1 MTDRLLPPLLAC
13 AVSLMATAPLVAHH
27 SAAAEY
33 DLSKTVTLQGTIT
46 KVEWTNPHIYFYVDV
61 KDANGEVINWAIAGA
76 SPIGLYRD
84 GFKKDSLKVGD
95 SVTVVGFPARK
106 VEHLAD
112 MKSIML
118 ADGRKL
124 LDRSGKQ

>member
-1 MTDRLLPPLLAC
+1 MRDRVLFAAC
-13 AVSLMATAPLVAHH
+13 AVVLTAAPLAAHH

-33 DLSKTVTLQGTIT
+33 DLSTSVTVQGTIT

-61 KDANGEVINWAIAGA
+61 KGANGEVVNWAIAGA
-76 SPIGLYRD
+76 SPTQLYRD

-95 SVTVVGFPARK
+95 SVIVVGFPARK

-112 MKSIML
+112 MKSVTL

-124 LDRSGKQ
+124 LDRSGIQ

>member
-1 MTDRLLPPLLAC
+1 MRNKVFRLLAASVGVLA
-13 AVSLMATAPLVAHH
+13 AAPALAHH

-61 KDANGEVINWAIAGA
+61 KDEGGQVVNWAIAGA

-84 GFKKDSLKVGD
+84 GFKKDSLKIGD
-95 SVTVVGFPARK
+95 SVTVVGFPARR

-112 MKSIML
+112 MKSVVL

>member
-1 MTDRLLPPLLAC
+1 MRNCILFSTC
-13 AVSLMATAPLVAHH
+13 AVVLAAAPLGAHH

-33 DLSKTVTLQGTIT
+33 DLTRTVTVQGAIT

-61 KDANGEVINWAIAGA
+61 KDANGEVVNWAIAGA
-76 SPIGLYRD
+76 SPLQLYRD

-95 SVTVVGFPARK
+95 SVIVVGFPARK

-112 MKSIML
+112 MKSVTL

-124 LDRSGKQ
+124 LDRSGIQ

>member
-1 MTDRLLPPLLAC
+1 MRHTVLRLSALC
-13 AVSLMATAPLVAHH
+13 AIALSAAPAFAHH

-61 KDANGEVINWAIAGA
+61 KDASGEVVQWAIAGA
-76 SPIGLYRD
+76 SPIGLFRD

-95 SVTVVGFPARK
+95 SVTVIGFPAWK

-112 MKSIML
+112 MKSVTL

>member
-1 MTDRLLPPLLAC
+1 MRDILRLCLAC
-13 AVSLMATAPLVAHH
+13 TVALAAAPALAHH

-61 KDANGEVINWAIAGA
+61 KDANGGVVNWAIAGA

-84 GFKKDSLKVGD
+84 GFKKDSLTVGD
-95 SVTVVGFPARK
+95 SVTVVGFPAWK

-112 MKSIML
+112 MKSVML